1 MTLSTKSTLLLMKN
15 KQPITRAVSQDV
27 GGGGKLLCGDLEHG
41 LQSRLCSQ
49 LCHVLARNSLTSLTL
64 SFFLC
69 IMEMMKMMM
78 VLFTTASYYEARV
91 HKPEKRISSAA
102 CT

>member
-1 MTLSTKSTLLLMKN
+1 MAISTKSTSLLMKN
-15 KQPITRAVSQDV
+15 KQPIISAVSQDV

-49 LCHVLARNSLTSLTL
+49 LCHVLARNSLASLSL

-69 IMEMMKMMM
+69 IMEMMVM
-78 VLFTTASYYEARV
+78 VLFTTASYYEVRV
-91 HKPEKRISSAA
+91 NKPAKRIFYAA
-102 CT
+102 RT